1 MSKAPSEKLDG
12 RNSTAQ
18 IGHDGLTAEVPVID
32 AASGKAPD
40 AAVARSLFHQRA
52 GQLFLALT
60 RLARYRDIPAGD
72 LKSLFLQP
80 LIDDRIA
87 FAHRDGDGATA
98 MPIGMAVWA
107 SVSDSVAERIAADAN
122 ANTFPVRME
131 AQDWTSGETIWLLDL
146 LVPDQKAGTAVFMNF
161 GKLIEGRS
169 FRAHPVVWGM
179 VDKSI
184 TDKFADL
191 RPSAPAPNAS

>member
-1 MSKAPSEKLDG
+1 VSKAPADNING
-12 RNSTAQ
+12 RNGSAQ
-18 IGHDGLTAEVPVID
+18 GARDGLAAEVPAAD

-40 AAVARSLFHQRA
+40 AAAARSLFHQRA
-52 GQLFLALT
+52 GQLFLALA
-60 RLARYRDIPAGD
+60 RLPRYRDVPVGE

-87 FAHRDGDGATA
+87 FAHRDGDDPTG

-107 SVSDSVAERIAADAN
+107 SVSDPVAERIAADAN
-122 ANTFPVRME
+122 ANIFPVRME
-131 AQDWTSGETIWLLDL
+131 AHDWTSGETIWLLDL

-169 FRAHPVVWGM
+169 FRAHPAVWRM

-184 TDKFADL
+184 TDKFANL
-191 RPSAPAPNAS
+191 RPSASDSGN